1 MRIVRELNGD
11 CLTPVVAYLR
21 LQGGQ
26 KSLLESIP
34 REQEEG
40 RYSIIAFDAVHYLS
54 FKDGYFTMDEKRY
67 AVADPL
73 KELEKYVLTT
83 ENLLTDLPFQGG
95 AIGYAS
101 YDLASVYE
109 NLGTLPVDELDIPEM
124 AFYLYESF
132 VVYDHQKE
140 KLLLVADNCYSHVA
154 TAVLKERIAKMTREL
169 QTPSPLESKPVA
181 KIQLTFSSNTQQHEF
196 ETLVEKA
203 KEKIIA
209 GDLFQVVPSQRLKA
223 AFPYDPFDYYR
234 KLRLSNPSPYLYYLD
249 LPAVKI
255 IGSSPESLVRVQGKR
270 VTTNPIA
277 GTKKRGATKEEDEAL
292 AKSLLADEKERA
304 EHQMLID
311 LGRNDLGKVSAIGS
325 VEVPLYMTIER
336 FRYVMHIVSLVTGT
350 LKKEASAMDAL
361 KATLPAG
368 TVSGAPKIRA
378 MQRIYQWEKVRRNVY
393 AGAVGYL
400 SQNGNADFAI
410 AIRTMMLKDATAYVQ
425 AGAGIVY
432 DSDPTSEY
440 FETLQKAKA
449 LLEVEG

>member
-21 LQGGQ
+21 LKGGQ

-54 FKDGYFTMDEKRY
+54 FKDGYFIMDERRY

-181 KIQLTFSSNTQQHEF
+181 NIQLTFSSNTQQHEF

-255 IGSSPESLVRVQGKR
+255 IGSSPESLVRVKGKR

-311 LGRNDLGKVSAIGS
+311 LGRNDLGKVSAVGS

>member
-83 ENLLTDLPFQGG
+83 ENLLMDLPFQGG